1 MYKIDSKMNDF
12 KQERNWG
19 SSQYSRSKQSHSAK
33 RAKQI
38 VAQKENI
45 NAKLVK
51 LQIELQL
58 YVKGNGTS
66 ANLEKTVKDLKGKEI
81 EVQRVSFFER
91 NSCNYY
97 Y

>member
-45 NAKLVK
+45 DAEIAK
-51 LQIELQL
+51 LQIQLELFE
-58 YVKGNGTS
+58 KKRN
-66 ANLEKTVKDLKGKEI
+66 KTVFNLASDHWDFYKIK
-81 EVQRVSFFER
+81 
-91 NSCNYY
+91 N
-97 Y
+97 